1 MLETTRDAIRAVLK
15 ADATL
20 TAESR
25 RDILRAI
32 DNAGRHPPLVDATA
46 VGDNVVKRK
55 DVAKILGRSVRL
67 VDMLA
72 QTNALRRVKLP
83 GRKRS
88 CGFCQADVAALLKRG
103 QS

>member
-1 MLETTRDAIRAVLK
+1 MLETTKDAIRAVLK

-20 TAESR
+20 TPNNR
-25 RDILRAI
+25 RDVLNAI
-32 DNAGRHPPLVDATA
+32 ANAGQPAPAMANATI
-46 VGDNVVKRK
+46 VGTNVVKRK
-55 DVAKILGRSVRL
+55 DVAKMLGRSVRL

-88 CGFCQADVAALLKRG
+88 CGFLLADVAALLK
-103 QS
+103 